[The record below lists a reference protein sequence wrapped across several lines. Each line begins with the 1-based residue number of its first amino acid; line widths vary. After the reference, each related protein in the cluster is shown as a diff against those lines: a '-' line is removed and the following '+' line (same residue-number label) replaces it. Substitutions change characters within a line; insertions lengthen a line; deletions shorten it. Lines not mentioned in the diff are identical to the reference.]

1 LLLPIYVKTLFV
13 ATYIKNIFPIIS
25 VQIVVE
31 QITNLFY
38 NKLSSELLYF
48 FSNSRAKL

>member
-1 LLLPIYVKTLFV
+1 LLLQIYVITLYV
-13 ATYIKNIFPIIS
+13 ATHIEYIFPIIS
-25 VQIVVE
+25 VHIVVE

-48 FSNSRAKL
+48 FSNSGLN

>member
-1 LLLPIYVKTLFV
+1 MGV
-13 ATYIKNIFPIIS
+13 IKDVLTVIF

-38 NKLSSELLYF
+38 NKLGFGLLIEISGLIYYSFFLYF
-48 FSNSRAKL
+48 YRLD